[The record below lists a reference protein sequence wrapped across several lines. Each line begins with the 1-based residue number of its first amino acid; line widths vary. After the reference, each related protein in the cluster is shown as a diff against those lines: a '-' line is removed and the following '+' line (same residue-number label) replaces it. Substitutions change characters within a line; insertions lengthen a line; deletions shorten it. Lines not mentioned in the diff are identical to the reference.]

1 MVVAIYANGRLPSS
15 AKMRKSVEVHRS
27 RSAHLFRKF
36 LGAPSIFH
44 ARFLSNVW
52 HFHATGFVDVCSNAR
67 LELCLEDQKHMA
79 VWKTT
84 LLKLNNHDMDD
95 YFAPPLADKQPPRP
109 PGQAAPPPPVQPL
122 PQSPAQ
128 PQGAGDPLVPG
139 NNARPKPSTGGR
151 SMGSKWRR
159 GGGQSMASKSSCS
172 DPSKRNTKL
181 CVALAVAVLLLIV
194 VLIFTFIVLLH
205 VFEVMT
211 LIPAFL
217 PPPECHAPS

>member
-1 MVVAIYANGRLPSS
+1 MGPEELAEPPRPPEASVSLCEPGSS
-15 AKMRKSVEVHRS
+15 AAAQCIGRTPRAEGAGLAGLTGLAQAHASLGRP
-27 RSAHLFRKF
+27 RSARAVLRGPS
-36 LGAPSIFH
+36 LGSP
-44 ARFLSNVW
+44 
-52 HFHATGFVDVCSNAR
+52 T
-67 LELCLEDQKHMA
+67 
-79 VWKTT
+79 
-84 LLKLNNHDMDD
+84 MDD